1 MIHVYI
7 AGCRGVP
14 MGYGGYESFVDKLVS
29 YQQNSNIQ
37 YWIACLPEAKYEQK
51 RYKRAFCVPIHTP
64 SAGPATMPLMDIL
77 ALRRFLKMIRAGG
90 SQETSIVYILACRI
104 GPFLRHYA
112 KKLHKLGV
120 KVLLNPD
127 GHEWKRGKWSPMIR
141 KYWKLSERLM
151 VKNADLCVC
160 DSRGIEEYI
169 QSEYAAYSRRSTFI
183 SDAAGLSASNCEP
196 ERYAEWCRSHG
207 VHPDSYFLV
216 IGRFVPENNYETI
229 IREFMA
235 SPTRR
240 QLVILT
246 NASENRFMRAL
257 REKTG
262 FEKDKRIVFAGTVYE
277 HELVKR
283 IREGAI
289 AYIHGHEVGGTN
301 PSLLEALASTQV
313 NLLYDVCYNREV
325 GEDAALYFSKTD
337 GSLRQLIEVVE
348 DMPNKKRE
356 TFARKAKKR
365 IADGYLCENISQ
377 KYEKLFLGEGM
388 EQVNKR

>member
-1 MIHVYI
+1 
-7 AGCRGVP
+7 

-169 QSEYAAYSRRSTFI
+169 QSEYAAYSPRTTYI
-183 SDAAGLSASNCEP
+183 SYGADLSASNCEP
-196 ERYAEWCRSHG
+196 ERYVEWCRSHG
-207 VHPDSYFLV
+207 VQPDSYFLV

-229 IREFMA
+229 IREFIA
-235 SPTRR
+235 SPTQR

-246 NASENRFMRAL
+246 NASENKFMRAL

-262 FEKDKRIVFAGTVYE
+262 FEKDKRIIFAGTVYE

-301 PSLLEALASTQV
+301 PSLLEGLASTPV
-313 NLLYDVCYNREV
+313 NILMDVCFNREV
-325 GEDAALYFSKTD
+325 GGDAALYFDKTE
-337 GSLRQLIEVVE
+337 GTLQKAIAQVESMTMEERAAYAEKARQRILDDYRCE
-348 DMPNKKRE
+348 DVSAN
-356 TFARKAKKR
+356 
-365 IADGYLCENISQ
+365 
-377 KYEKLFLGEGM
+377 YEKLFE
-388 EQVNKR
+388 EISAACISETAR

>member
-1 MIHVYI
+1 
-7 AGCRGVP
+7 

-29 YQQNSNIQ
+29 YQQDPNVQ
-37 YWIACLPEAKYEQK
+37 YWIASLTDEKYEQK
-51 RYKRAFCVPIHTP
+51 QYKRAFCVPIRVP
-64 SAGPATMPLMDIL
+64 AADPATMPLMDVL
-77 ALRRFLKMIRAGG
+77 ALHKFVKMIRTS
-90 SQETSIVYILACRI
+90 SQEPSIVYILACRV
-104 GPFLRHYA
+104 GPFLRHYV

-127 GHEWKRGKWSPMIR
+127 GHEWKRGKWSPLVR

-160 DSRGIEEYI
+160 DSRGIETYI
-169 QSEYAAYSRRSTFI
+169 QSEYAAYSPRTAYI
-183 SDAAGLSASNCEP
+183 SYGASVSPSNCAP
-196 ERYAEWCRSHG
+196 ERYSQWCQSHG
-207 VHPDSYFLV
+207 IQPDSYFLV

-246 NASENRFMRAL
+246 NASENKFMKAL
-257 REKTG
+257 RESTG
-262 FEKDKRIVFAGTVYE
+262 FDKDKRIVFAGTVYE

-301 PSLLEALASTQV
+301 PSLLEGLASTQI
-313 NLLYDVCYNREV
+313 NILMDVCFNREV
-325 GEDAALYFSKTD
+325 GGDATLYFDKNPGTLQKAIAQAEAMPLEERAAY
-337 GSLRQLIEVVE
+337 GKKARQRILDDYRCE
-348 DMPNKKRE
+348 D
-356 TFARKAKKR
+356 
-365 IADGYLCENISQ
+365 ISAS
-377 KYEKLFLGEGM
+377 YEKLFEEIGSE
-388 EQVNKR
+388 K